1 MIGFQIFVEHS
12 SDRASHPT
20 PEQPSH
26 SNHTQSKGTSD
37 RKGPIAGS
45 TVQRRK
51 LIEIQCR
58 PRKARRK
65 QRVSIRSQLSIL
77 SFSFTNFH
85 LQPVSQ
91 PFSEK
96 KDADLDGMPITLP
109 EDRIKYLESQTQAL
123 EQQLAYRAEATAEA
137 VAEVESIQEKLI
149 DATAKLE
156 EEKDRSMDMAR
167 SMTRQYKG
175 MQEDLLNKINERE
188 REMQSL
194 RDELETLKVTHK
206 EDIAQKNSEIQQND
220 ADIKKQTFIT
230 ENLCRRFTE
239 ILADARIKIIN
250 HAQANDAESSG
261 SMSASMGTEDRQH
274 HED

>member
-1 MIGFQIFVEHS
+1 MIGFQIFVENQGPRFPPDAGS
-12 SDRASHPT
+12 ITST
-20 PEQPSH
+20 QQPSH
-26 SNHTQSKGTSD
+26 SNHTQS
-37 RKGPIAGS
+37 KGPIAGS

-51 LIEIQCR
+51 LIEILCR

-77 SFSFTNFH
+77 SFSFTN
-85 LQPVSQ
+85 LQPVSP

-137 VAEVESIQEKLI
+137 VVEVESIQEKLAN
-149 DATAKLE
+149 ATAKLE
-156 EEKDRSMDMAR
+156 EEKERSMDMAR

-206 EDIAQKNSEIQQND
+206 EDIAQKNSEIQQKD
-220 ADIKKQTFIT
+220 AGIEKQTSET